1 MFRYLERSENAA
13 RLIDVGFRI
22 ALTRSASADQE
33 WASILQTVDAK
44 DAYDASHDA
53 YGAGSVINFL
63 LRDRNHAGS
72 VLSMAEAA
80 RNNAR
85 EVRTALT
92 REVFEATNES
102 YLTLKDILARP
113 VSERD
118 LPGVLDIV
126 RKQSALVRGAMYGT
140 MLRNDIYSFAQLG
153 TFLERADNT
162 ARILDVKYYV
172 LLPSMAHVGAA
183 IDNVQW
189 ETILRA
195 VSALQA
201 YRWLST
207 EEVSANGIGKFLI
220 LDQRLPRSL
229 AFCSA
234 AMKENLE
241 DLAVAYGAR
250 GSAVTLADRN
260 HASLISHT
268 LDSIIEEGL
277 HETLETFISQNAAL
291 AVQIEQDFRFY
302 E

>member
-33 WASILQTVDAK
+33 WTSILQTVDAK
-44 DAYDASHDA
+44 DAYDASYDA

-234 AMKENLE
+234 AMKESLE
-241 DLAVAYGAR
+241 DLALAYGVR
-250 GSAVTLADRN
+250 GSAVVMANRN
-260 HASLISHT
+260 HASLTSHT
-268 LDSIIEEGL
+268 LETIIEEGL
-277 HETLETFISQNAAL
+277 HETLETFIGQNSAL